1 MDHEEVLKDVLS
13 HQFVAWRNQESRER
27 KMPK

>member
-1 MDHEEVLKDVLS
+1 MDNEEVLKDVLS
-13 HQFVAWRNQESRER
+13 HQFVAWRNQEPRER